1 MGEKTKYAL
10 SGALAGIANGLF
22 GAGGGMVLVPM
33 FIRFSGMEE
42 KRAFAT
48 SIAVILPLSLVSAAV
63 YFFKGEFDFIS
74 ALPFIIGGAVGGFV
88 GGKVFKKVSAALLRG
103 GFALF
108 MIYGGIRLLM
118 R

>member
-1 MGEKTKYAL
+1 MGKKAKYAI

-33 FIRFSGMEE
+33 FIRLSGMEE

-48 SIAVILPLSLVSAAV
+48 SVAVILPLSLVSAAV
-63 YFFKGEFDFIS
+63 YFLKGEFDLAS
-74 ALPFIIGGAVGGFV
+74 AIPFIIGGGVGGFV
-88 GGKVFKKVSAALLRG
+88 GGKVFKKVPARLLRT

-108 MIYGGIRLLM
+108 MVYGGIRLLM

>member
-1 MGEKTKYAL
+1 MGEKTKYAI
-10 SGALAGIANGLF
+10 SGIFAGIANGLF

-33 FIRFSGMEE
+33 FIRLSKMEE

-48 SIAVILPLSLVSAAV
+48 SIAVILPLSIVSAVV
-63 YFFKGEFDFIS
+63 YFLKGEFDLTA
-74 ALPFIIGGAVGGFV
+74 ALPFVIGGAVGGLV
-88 GGKVFKKVSAALLRG
+88 GGKVFKKVPARALRA

-108 MIYGGIRLLM
+108 MIYGGIRLVM